1 MGFKRVKLL
10 SGMLSAAAIASMA
23 GMPVLAGET
32 AEEGLSLAFTGLY
45 GSGRTGFCLR
55 RYGRRCFCTE
65 Y

>member
-32 AEEGLSLAFTGLY
+32 AEEGLSLANTLENGH
-45 GSGRTGFCLR
+45 RTFSIENIFCA
-55 RYGRRCFCTE
+55 
-65 Y
+65 